1 MGVKTGSVA
10 SAVDFLCKIEISKFD
25 MSLFKE
31 TLQDVGT
38 LHL

>member
-1 MGVKTGSVA
+1 MGVKTGSERGCGLA
-10 SAVDFLCKIEISKFD
+10 NRFCD
-25 MSLFKE
+25 MSLIKE